1 MLFPDICN
9 VILKKE
15 VTMVSL
21 GYNEDERQN
30 GWVALVM
37 AVIALLFILYMGS
50 SLVTSTREFW
60 TIY

>member
-1 MLFPDICN
+1 
-9 VILKKE
+9 
-15 VTMVSL
+15 MVSL
-21 GYNEDERQN
+21 GYNEDKRQN